1 MQHAITTAEP
11 FRDVDFG
18 STEKPRRRS
27 IHKMPVSFS
36 AAYFSAA
43 LVTDLVYLQ
52 IPNVMC
58 ERFSIWLIVA
68 GLILAGIAV
77 IAYVIDLAGRR
88 KIERPAWPGVV
99 GYALAVLLSLIN
111 AFVHSRDG
119 YTAVVPTGLMLSGL
133 VVVVLLLTAL
143 TGMTLANRSRIGG

>member
-1 MQHAITTAEP
+1 MQHAIIREVP

-18 STEKPRRRS
+18 PTAKPGGQP
-27 IHKMPVSFS
+27 IYKMPASFS

-43 LVTDLVYLQ
+43 LVTDLVYWQ
-52 IPNVMC
+52 IPNVMW

-68 GLILAGIAV
+68 GLIGAGIAA
-77 IAYVIDLAGRR
+77 IAYVIDLASRR
-88 KIERPAWPGVV
+88 QIERTAWPRVV

-119 YTAVVPTGLMLSGL
+119 YTAVVPTGLMLSGS
-133 VVVVLLLTAL
+133 VVVVLLLTAV
-143 TGMTLANRSRIGG
+143 TGIVSANRSRAGG

>member
-1 MQHAITTAEP
+1 
-11 FRDVDFG
+11 
-18 STEKPRRRS
+18 
-27 IHKMPVSFS
+27 MPVSFS

-52 IPNVMC
+52 IPNVMW

>member
-1 MQHAITTAEP
+1 
-11 FRDVDFG
+11 
-18 STEKPRRRS
+18 
-27 IHKMPVSFS
+27 MPVVFS

-43 LVTDLVYLQ
+43 LVTDLVYWQ
-52 IPNVMC
+52 IPNVMW

-77 IAYVIDLAGRR
+77 IAYVIDLAVGRQ
-88 KIERPAWPGVV
+88 IERPAWPHAV
-99 GYALAVLLSLIN
+99 GYGLAVLLSLLS

-143 TGMTLANRSRIGG
+143 TGAALANRSRAGG

>member
-1 MQHAITTAEP
+1 MQHAITTAVP
-11 FRDVDFG
+11 FRDLDPG
-18 STEKPRRRS
+18 STDEPRGRS
-27 IHKMPVSFS
+27 IHKMPVVFS

-43 LVTDLVYLQ
+43 LVTDLVYWQ
-52 IPNVMC
+52 IPNVMW

-77 IAYVIDLAGRR
+77 IAYLIDLAGRR

-99 GYALAVLLSLIN
+99 GYAVAVLLSVIN

-119 YTAVVPTGLMLSGL
+119 YTAVVPTGVMLSGS

-143 TGMTLANRSRIGG
+143 TRMALANRSRIGG